1 MKNRLYQLLIDANL
15 FNIPKGD
22 FVKNNTNALLRIIPE
37 VDGIKTGYTGNA
49 GYCLSFSMK
58 INKNEDNEKE
68 KENWCSIRCKS

>member
-1 MKNRLYQLLIDANL
+1 MLDNYEKQVISITDMSTYSN
-15 FNIPKGD
+15 PKRG

-58 INKNEDNEKE
+58 INKNEEGN
-68 KENWCSIRCKS
+68 